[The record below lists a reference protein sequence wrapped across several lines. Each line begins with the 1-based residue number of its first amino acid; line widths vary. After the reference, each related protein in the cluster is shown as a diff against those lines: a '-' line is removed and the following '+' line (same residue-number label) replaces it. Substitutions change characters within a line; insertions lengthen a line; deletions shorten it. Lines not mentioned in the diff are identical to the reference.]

1 MLVNNLEI
9 ESIGMLKN
17 ALFKIT
23 PTLIPFLTLFE
34 VSLFWHHVYLT
45 LLLLELTSAVAIYFS
60 SNRIVTLYL
69 WICVSLG
76 GPVAEI
82 VAIHF
87 GAWHYSLP
95 THALMIPLWLSPC
108 WGLAGIFFY
117 NVSKRIESILNKDK
131 HKE

>member
-9 ESIGMLKN
+9 ESIGMFKN
-17 ALFKIT
+17 TLFKIT
-23 PTLIPFLTLFE
+23 PQLFPFLTLFE
-34 VSLFWHHVYLT
+34 VSLFWHRVWLT
-45 LLLLELTSAVAIYFS
+45 FVLLELTSALAIYFS
-60 SNRIVTLYL
+60 SNRIVTFYL

-87 GAWHYSLP
+87 GAWKYTLASQPL
-95 THALMIPLWLSPC
+95 TIPLWLSPC

-117 NVSKRIESILNKDK
+117 NVSKRIESTLNKN
-131 HKE
+131 KE